1 MTTKKTTT
9 KTKTQPKSKTAI
21 KPEGQIAAPPK
32 HELERVRQ
40 LLDSAENQIRQARAL
55 MFGGLYNDK
64 ARHLGQSNLEE
75 AKVIEGVF
83 DGEMMVAGGGKR
95 YPVPP
100 NYASKSKLVP
110 GDILKLT
117 VGGDGTFIYKQIGPV
132 DRKKLI
138 GKLEESGGRY
148 EVVASGKRYSVLLAS
163 VTYFKARPGDELT
176 IVVPRNEESSFAA
189 LENVVSSKY

>member
-1 MTTKKTTT
+1 MATN
-9 KTKTQPKSKTAI
+9 KTKPQTKSKSTPKSA
-21 KPEGQIAAPPK
+21 KPEARTAAPK
-32 HELERVRQ
+32 IELDRVRQ

-55 MFGGLYNDK
+55 LFGGLYGEK
-64 ARHLGQSNLEE
+64 AKQLHHAEGDD

-83 DGEMMVAGGGKR
+83 DGEMMVASGGKR

-117 VGGDGTFIYKQIGPV
+117 VGSDGTFIFKQIGPV

-163 VTYFKARPGDELT
+163 ITYFRARPGDELT
-176 IVVPRNEESSFAA
+176 IVVPRNEESNFAA
-189 LENVVSSKY
+189 VENVVSAKGR

>member
-1 MTTKKTTT
+1 MATRKI
-9 KTKTQPKSKTAI
+9 KTQPKTKTAA
-21 KPEGQIAAPPK
+21 KPEARIAAAPPK
-32 HELERVRQ
+32 LELERVRQ

-64 ARHLGQSNLEE
+64 AKQLGHGNLEE

-83 DGEMMVAGGGKR
+83 DGEMMVASDSKR

-163 VTYFKARPGDELT
+163 VTYFRARPGDELT
-176 IVVPRNEESSFAA
+176 IVVPRNEESNFAA
-189 LENVVSSKY
+189 LENVVSAKH

>member
-1 MTTKKTTT
+1 MATKKTTT
-9 KTKTQPKSKTAI
+9 KSTKTQPKQEV
-21 KPEGQIAAPPK
+21 KPGAPK

-64 ARHLGQSNLEE
+64 AKRLGHGNLEE

-83 DGEMMVAGGGKR
+83 DGEMMVAAGGKR

-110 GDILKLT
+110 GDVLKLT
-117 VGGDGTFIYKQIGPV
+117 IGGDGTFIYKQIGPV

-163 VTYFKARPGDELT
+163 VTYFRARPGDELT

-189 LENVVSSKY
+189 LENVVSAKGR

>member
-1 MTTKKTTT
+1 MATKQT
-9 KTKTQPKSKTAI
+9 KTKSPSKTQTKI
-21 KPEGQIAAPPK
+21 EKQNTAPK
-32 HELERVRQ
+32 VELDRVRQ

-55 MFGGLYNDK
+55 LFGGLYGEK
-64 ARHLGQSNLEE
+64 AKQLHQKEGDE

-83 DGEMMVAGGGKR
+83 DGEMMVASGGKR

-163 VTYFKARPGDELT
+163 VTYFRARPGDELT
-176 IVVPRNEESSFAA
+176 IVVPRNEESTFAA
-189 LENVVSSKY
+189 LENVISAKH